1 MFNWNSNQYLKFKN
15 ERTQPAI
22 DLANRISFD
31 NPKSIIDIGCGPGNS
46 TEVLQ
51 RRFPNS
57 RIIGIDSSF
66 EMIEKAK
73 SQHND
78 IDFVYCDVNDL
89 FHRKEEYDVVFSN
102 ACIQWIPNHNEL
114 LKNLMNLLNDNGVL
128 AVQIPYNQD
137 EPIQKIIEEVTQST
151 KWVDCFEKPREKY
164 VLKFSECYYD
174 LLADISHNFEIW
186 QTTYFHKMKS
196 YESILEWYR
205 GTGLRPYHAELNEN
219 QKTDFEN
226 EILNRIMQEYPMQSN
241 GDIIFRFPRLFF
253 TAMK

>member
-31 NPKSIIDIGCGPGNS
+31 NAKSIIDIGCGPGNS
-46 TEVLQ
+46 SEVLQ
-51 RRFPNS
+51 RRFPS
-57 RIIGIDSSF
+57 SKIIGIDSSS
-66 EMIEKAK
+66 EMITKAK

-78 IDFVYCDVNDL
+78 IDFVCCNVNDL
-89 FHRKEEYDVVFSN
+89 LCRQEKYDIVFSN
-102 ACIQWIPNHNEL
+102 ACIQWIPNHYEL

-137 EPIQKIIEEVTQST
+137 EPIHKIISEVTQSRL
-151 KWVDCFEKPREKY
+151 WAECFKNPREKY
-164 VLKFSECYYD
+164 ILKFSEYYYD
-174 LLADISHNFEIW
+174 VLAEISHSFDMW

-205 GTGLRPYHAELNEN
+205 GTGLRPYLAELNEN
-219 QKTDFEN
+219 QKAEFEN
-226 EILNRIMQEYPMQSN
+226 EILNRIMQEYPMQVN
-241 GDIIFRFPRLFF
+241 GDIIFKFPRLFF
-253 TAMK
+253 IAIK